1 MADST
6 PHPSTAPLPL
16 PLPPSSPSLSPSPST
31 AGNPGTTASDETLR
45 SHNAPPTIT
54 TTNIPTDTDEAP
66 QPDTD
71 ETASVPPPT
80 AATPRR
86 RRTTRSGARLNPL
99 RPTRQVLGRRRRST
113 ADEDE
118 QDIADAQAQAEAQ
131 TTPADEEQDQGAA
144 EADQGQNDQQDG
156 DEDKDDDDDDDK
168 AIYNETTRNRHHLP
182 APRSKR
188 ARTESSATML
198 ASSDTQSQPGT
209 MNTNGSSLLQ
219 NGKDKAAVRR
229 APASASQSQT
239 TRRPATYY
247 GHDREEITRILIQ
260 ALSDLGYDEAAENV
274 SHSSG
279 FALESPAVADFRRA
293 VLGGDWNEAE
303 RLLLGATTA
312 AADGSDPSGGAVG
325 QAHEAGT
332 VSARS
337 ATSPSNGQT
346 AAAGSSGASTGLL
359 LIPGTN
365 RDLMCFGIR
374 QQKYLEYLE
383 QCDTAKALLVLRNEL
398 TPLYRDTQKLHFL
411 SSLLMCHSPL
421 DLKARATWDGA
432 YGQSRPHLLSELS
445 RFISPSV
452 MLPEHRL
459 AVLLRQIKDFQV
471 AGCVLHTSAT
481 SPSLYADHEC
491 DKSNFP
497 SHVLHELDSNSG
509 EVWQVRFSGNGK
521 FLASCGS
528 GRYVNIYDVSSFKL
542 KMRLDGHVQGVGDIA
557 WSPDDRTLLSCGR
570 DCRARLWDM
579 STGLLIR
586 LFEQF
591 EEPISCCVW
600 ANDGQSIVLGSFDKD
615 RALVQWGVGGERL
628 HTWTKKHRT
637 EALALSPDGFWL
649 VAMDHEKHL
658 HVYNFLTMELEYDME
673 LDSRA
678 VSIAIS
684 RDSDHLLVNR
694 QDGEIHM
701 YSLRTRGEPVRKYI
715 GATGGDCVIRSA
727 FGGADESFVV
737 SGSEGKKCASLSL
750 SLFSKSY

>member
-1 MADST
+1 MVNVQSLRLNTQPHHHQFAEHYWDATGVQST
-6 PHPSTAPLPL
+6 TTPT
-16 PLPPSSPSLSPSPST
+16 T
-31 AGNPGTTASDETLR
+31 TTAT
-45 SHNAPPTIT
+45 P
-54 TTNIPTDTDEAP
+54 NIPTDAADGS
-66 QPDTD
+66 
-71 ETASVPPPT
+71 ASLLPP
-80 AATPRR
+80 ASANPRR
-86 RRTTRSGARLNPL
+86 RRTTRSGTARINTL
-99 RPTRQVLGRRRRST
+99 RPTRQVLGRRRRSA

-118 QDIADAQAQAEAQ
+118 QDIADAQVEAQAQAQ
-131 TTPADEEQDQGAA
+131 TDEDQDQAARDGDA
-144 EADQGQNDQQDG
+144 EAVPGQNSQPGGDENDG
-156 DEDKDDDDDDDK
+156 DV
-168 AIYNETTRNRHHLP
+168 AGNEATARNGNGDSNRHQLP
-182 APRSKR
+182 APRPKR
-188 ARTESSATML
+188 ARRESANTML
-198 ASSDTQSQPGT
+198 AASDAESQLAS
-209 MNTNGSSLLQ
+209 MNGSSHLQ
-219 NGKDKAAVRR
+219 NGKDKATTRR
-229 APASASQSQT
+229 GPASNGPSQV

-260 ALSDLGYDEAAENV
+260 ALSDLGYNDAAENV

-293 VLGGDWNEAE
+293 VLGGDWDEAE
-303 RLLLGATTA
+303 RLLLGATVEGTEP
-312 AADGSDPSGGAVG
+312 SDTSG
-325 QAHEAGT
+325 QDDQST
-332 VSARS
+332 
-337 ATSPSNGQT
+337 TSPANGQT
-346 AAAGSSGASTGLL
+346 ASGAPEDATGLL

-365 RDLMCFGIR
+365 RDLMRFGIR

-383 QCDTAKALLVLRNEL
+383 QSETAKALLVLRNEL

-421 DLKARATWDGA
+421 DLKTRATWDGA

-459 AVLLRQIKDFQV
+459 AVLLRQIKDYQV
-471 AGCVLHTSAT
+471 SGCVFHTSAT

-497 SHVLHELDSNSG
+497 SHMLYELDSNSG
-509 EVWQVRFSGNGK
+509 EVWHIRFSNNGK

-528 GRYVNIYDVSSFKL
+528 GRYVNIYDMSSFKL
-542 KMRLDGHVQGVGDIA
+542 KMRLDGHAQGVGDIA

-570 DCRARLWDM
+570 DGRARLWDM

-628 HTWTKKHRT
+628 HTWTRKHRT

-649 VAMDHEKHL
+649 VAMDHEKRL

-678 VSIAIS
+678 FSIAIS
-684 RDSDHLLVNR
+684 RDSEYLLVNR
-694 QDGEIHM
+694 QDGAIHM
-701 YSLRTRGEPVRKYI
+701 YNLSARGEPVRKYL
-715 GATGGDCVIRSA
+715 GATGGDCIIRSS
-727 FGGADESFVV
+727 FGGADESFVI
-737 SGSEGKKCASLSL
+737 SGSEAGRMLSVSVYATL
-750 SLFSKSY
+750 IHHTQMV